1 MPRIG
6 TDTIAKL
13 GRGVLTYSRAPL
25 DTCPGASAWCA
36 AACYAQ
42 GPYRRYPQSRARWD
56 ANGATSAVPALPQPR
71 KDGARTLLRLHVSGD
86 FDTAPYVHTWRR
98 ALEERPDVL
107 AWGYTRSWRVPRL
120 RKALDA
126 LRALPNVQL
135 FASWDASMG
144 DERPPEGW
152 RVAYIHP
159 APVQAYACPEQDG
172 RKADC
177 ASCRYCFDGRRGDV
191 SFRVH

>member
-1 MPRIG
+1 
-6 TDTIAKL
+6 
-13 GRGVLTYSRAPL
+13 
-25 DTCPGASAWCA
+25 
-36 AACYAQ
+36 
-42 GPYRRYPQSRARWD
+42 
-56 ANGATSAVPALPQPR
+56 
-71 KDGARTLLRLHVSGD
+71 LHVSGD
-86 FDTAPYVHTWRR
+86 FDTAPYVHAWRH
-98 ALEERPDVL
+98 ALAARPDVT

-152 RVAYIHP
+152 RAAYIAEGPRAP
-159 APVQAYACPEQDG
+159 APPDGGLAPASVQAYACPEQDG